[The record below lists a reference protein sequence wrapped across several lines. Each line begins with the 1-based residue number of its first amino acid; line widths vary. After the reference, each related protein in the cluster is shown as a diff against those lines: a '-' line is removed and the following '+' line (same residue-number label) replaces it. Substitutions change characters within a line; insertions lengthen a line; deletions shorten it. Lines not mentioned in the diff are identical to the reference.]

1 MQFYGAVLVREGR
14 DRWQPHRRR
23 RRDGCVGLSLRGDV
37 AAQMIQFAIEYVPK
51 PIFHSGTPGTA
62 PAEVHERFQK
72 ENEPIG
78 REREA
83 ESFLHVEKE

>member
-1 MQFYGAVLVREGR
+1 MIDGNLIGAAGVTAALVS
-14 DRWQPHRRR
+14 
-23 RRDGCVGLSLRGDV
+23 LLRGDV
-37 AAQMIQFAIEYVPK
+37 AAQVIQLAIEYAPK

-83 ESFLHVEKE
+83 ESVLHAEKE